1 MNSKK
6 SPIIWKINLS
16 RKVPITSGIRVK
28 NCQKKTWNKINFQS
42 NLPDV
47 FLKNTASESLFQSAC
62 NFVKKETAEQF
73 FSYEFCEFSER
84 LLLSI
89 AIICQEHFK
98 LNVRRIKATVVR
110 RYSLKKMFLEI
121 LQNPQENTCARH
133 SLLIKLQAL
142 GLQL

>member
-121 LQNPQENTCARH
+121 LQNPQEKTCARH

>member
-89 AIICQEHFK
+89 AIICQEYFK

-121 LQNPQENTCARH
+121 SQNPQENTCARH